1 MLKNFQKSLL
11 ISTAIPVA
19 FMAASAA
26 QARDVSVPAPVAPAT
41 SVPGTTVNAA
51 IVTAITAPDDANLKL
66 TVPSAGVVLGDSI
79 VLNPNT
85 GQGDG
90 KIEFLS
96 DGKIGAVDAAT
107 GSVTDGAGAIFN
119 GRAAAG
125 AANSFKGTNNGLIA
139 GGLRT
144 VGFGGDASITNGGE
158 LYNGITASGQGNVS
172 ITTSAAGA
180 VRSGNVVASPITED
194 TAAAPVEGG
203 IGRAHVWNLVTKARH
218 VRRHLVEQKQ
228 IAAVPGDTIQAE

>member
-96 DGKIGAVDAAT
+96 DGMIGAVDAAT
-107 GSVTDGAGAIFN
+107 GSVTDGAGAIFT
-119 GRAAAG
+119 GRAEAG
-125 AANSFKGTNNGLIA
+125 SSTDES
-139 GGLRT
+139 R
-144 VGFGGDASITNGGE
+144 VGKACVGR
-158 LYNGITASGQGNVS
+158 GQY
-172 ITTSAAGA
+172 
-180 VRSGNVVASPITED
+180 RWLP
-194 TAAAPVEGG
+194 
-203 IGRAHVWNLVTKARH
+203 
-218 VRRHLVEQKQ
+218 
-228 IAAVPGDTIQAE
+228 

>member
-1 MLKNFQKSLL
+1 MFSCYCTVLFFIYVFFFKQKTAYEMRISDWSSDVCSSDLILGNGRNMLKNFQKSLL

-90 KIEFLS
+90 KIDRKS
-96 DGKIGAVDAAT
+96 T
-107 GSVTDGAGAIFN
+107 
-119 GRAAAG
+119 
-125 AANSFKGTNNGLIA
+125 
-139 GGLRT
+139 
-144 VGFGGDASITNGGE
+144 
-158 LYNGITASGQGNVS
+158 
-172 ITTSAAGA
+172 
-180 VRSGNVVASPITED
+180 
-194 TAAAPVEGG
+194 
-203 IGRAHVWNLVTKARH
+203 
-218 VRRHLVEQKQ
+218 
-228 IAAVPGDTIQAE
+228 